1 MSGGHY
7 SGSEYKCLML
17 ADNLHEDIKKYGKE
31 YPKEIISKM
40 GEAQHC
46 LRRSYEMVKLI
57 DLLISGD
64 VGEESFLERWKD
76 EVRLCKSGEVFKAA
90 EKVSRAWRDS
100 ECGTFG
106 TDKLVRLIMKLDA
119 LFPGIR

>member
-31 YPKEIISKM
+31 YPKEIINKM

-46 LRRSYEMVKLI
+46 LNRSYEMVKLI

-64 VGEESFLERWKD
+64 VDEESFLERWKE
-76 EVRLCKSGEVFKAA
+76 EVRLCKTDEVFKAA

-100 ECGTFG
+100 DSGTFRVG
-106 TDKLVRLIMKLDA
+106 KVVKAIRKLDM
-119 LFPGIR
+119 LFPGIK